1 MTVWWK
7 ALTPLGGVAAIAA
20 AAALVA
26 LVLGG
31 LGFRWDPLDLDR
43 RRLDQARGRA
53 AVAEAEAL
61 ARRLEAEG
69 TQAQLRRVEHVNH
82 TRTAVAAVT
91 AAAVEQARSAED
103 ANILLE
109 DGRADRLR
117 AHDRELCR
125 LVPDLDGCAG
135 AAGASGAGD
144 AAVRPGDPA
153 G

>member
-1 MTVWWK
+1 MRSWWK
-7 ALTPLGGVAAIAA
+7 ALTPLGWTAGTVAAVG
-20 AAALVA
+20 LVA
-26 LVLGG
+26 IVLGG

-43 RRLDQARGRA
+43 RRLEQSRNRA
-53 AVAEAEAL
+53 ALAEAEAQ

-69 TQAQLRRVEHVNH
+69 AEAQVRRVEHLNH

-91 AAAVEQARSAED
+91 AAAVEQARNADD
-103 ANILLE
+103 ANISLE
-109 DGRADRLR
+109 SERAGRLR

-125 LVPDLDGCAG
+125 LASDLDGCAG
-135 AAGASGAGD
+135 AAGASGNGD